1 MKAYLIDLICN
12 TALCVL
18 AFFEFMLL
26 CSFAEGHSP
35 LLYTL
40 GLSAAFY
47 MAFHVLIWLRV
58 ALHGHPANEFAAP
71 EEAALPEPQPTAPH
85 PLQVVRGG
93 NVA

>member
-47 MAFHVLIWLRV
+47 MAFHILIWLRV
-58 ALHGHPANEFAAP
+58 VLHGHSANEFAAP
-71 EEAALPEPQPTAPH
+71 EEAPLPEPQPTAPT
-85 PLQVVRGG
+85 LQVVRGG